1 VHNLDLILTLAA
13 GLAVALVF
21 GLLAH
26 RLKLPTILGYL
37 VAGLLIGPHTPGFV
51 ANRQLAQQLA
61 EIGVILLMFGVGMH
75 FHVKDFLAVRG
86 IAITGALFM
95 GTTATALGALAAHSL
110 GWSWSAGIVFGLTL
124 SVAST
129 VVFMR
134 VFSDQRDPHKLSGR
148 IAVGWLVFEDIFT
161 VFVLVILPVVFGAA
175 GGGSARLPLALGF
188 SAVKLAALAW
198 LALGPGARL
207 IPRLL
212 TMVARTGSREIFT
225 LTVLTIALGVA
236 VGSSMLFGVSMALGA
251 FLAGMVVGQS
261 EFSFRAASEA
271 LPMRDAFAV
280 LFFVSVGMLFDPL
293 RLIHDPALTASAV
306 GIVMLGNPLAI
317 LTIVMLFGYGLRIGL
332 RVAVAL
338 AHVGEF
344 SFMLA
349 VLGNQLGVLPDGA
362 TDAVVGTAIL
372 SITLN
377 PLLYRLLPAI
387 ERRIARGGAR
397 RLLEPRASRALSLA
411 AGEDSMTPDARP
423 RAIVVGY
430 GPVGETVTRLLAGQ
444 EIVPTVIELNIDT
457 VRRLKQQGIQTV
469 YGDAT
474 QADVLREAGA
484 ASAVALILTT
494 PGTEESPEIIKA
506 ARALNPHVQVL
517 ARAAFV
523 SQAEAW
529 NVAGADQIFSAE
541 AEVALAMIDAI
552 LERAGATPE
561 QMDQERERTRAALYG
576 SGEGRGK

>member
-1 VHNLDLILTLAA
+1 M
-13 GLAVALVF
+13 
-21 GLLAH
+21 
-26 RLKLPTILGYL
+26 
-37 VAGLLIGPHTPGFV
+37 AGLLIGPYTPGFV
-51 ANRQLAQQLA
+51 ANRQIAEQLA

-75 FHVKDFLAVRG
+75 FRVKDLLAVRG
-86 IAITGALFM
+86 IAIAGALFQSA
-95 GTTATALGALAAHSL
+95 TATTLGALTAHSL

-129 VVFMR
+129 VVLMR
-134 VFSDQRDPHKLSGR
+134 VLSDHHDLHTKPGR

-161 VFVLVILPVVFGAA
+161 VFVLVILPVVFGAE
-175 GGGSARLPLALGF
+175 GGGPARLSLALGL
-188 SAVKLAALAW
+188 STVKLAALTW
-198 LALGPGARL
+198 LALGPGTRL

-212 TMVARTGSREIFT
+212 TIVARTGSREIFT

-280 LFFVSVGMLFDPL
+280 LFFVSVGMLFDPMHL
-293 RLIHDPALTASAV
+293 VRDPLLTASAV
-306 GIVMLGNPLAI
+306 GIVMLGSPLAAAA
-317 LTIVMLFGYGLRIGL
+317 IVMLLGYGLRIGL

-338 AHVGEF
+338 AQVGEF
-344 SFMLA
+344 SFMLT
-349 VLGNQLGVLPDGA
+349 VLGDQLGVLPEGA
-362 TDAVVGTAIL
+362 TNSVVAAAIL

-387 ERRIARGGAR
+387 ERRIAHSGAR
-397 RLLEPRASRALSLA
+397 RWLEPRAGRALSLA
-411 AGEDSMTPDARP
+411 AEEDSMTLDARP

-430 GPVGETVTRLLAGQ
+430 GPVGETVTRLLSDQAM
-444 EIVPTVIELNIDT
+444 VPTVVELNIDT
-457 VRRLKQQGIQTV
+457 VQRLKQQGIQTV

-474 QADVLREAGA
+474 QTDVLREAGA

-506 ARALNPHVQVL
+506 ARTLNPDVQVL

-529 NVAGADQIFSAE
+529 NVSGADQVFSAE

-576 SGEGRGK
+576 PGERSAK

>member
-26 RLKLPTILGYL
+26 RAKLPTILGYL

-51 ANRQLAQQLA
+51 ANRQMAQQLA

-86 IAITGALFM
+86 IAITGALFQ

-134 VFSDQRDPHKLSGR
+134 VFSDQPNPHRQSGR
-148 IAVGWLVFEDIFT
+148 IAVGWLVCEDIFT
-161 VFVLVILPVVFGAA
+161 VFVLVILPVVFGTT
-175 GGGSARLPLALGF
+175 GGGPARLPLALGL

-293 RLIHDPALTASAV
+293 RLIHDPVLSASAV
-306 GIVMLGNPLAI
+306 GIVMLGNPLAAAA
-317 LTIVMLFGYGLRIGL
+317 IVMLFGYGLRIGL

-349 VLGNQLGVLPDGA
+349 VLGNQLSVLPDGA
-362 TDAVVGTAIL
+362 TNVVVGTAIL

-377 PLLYRLLPAI
+377 PLLYRLLPSI
-387 ERRIARGGAR
+387 EQRIAQSGAR
-397 RLLEPRASRALSLA
+397 RLLEPRAGRALSLA
-411 AGEDSMTPDARP
+411 AGEGSMEADARP

-430 GPVGETVTRLLAGQ
+430 GPVGETVTRLLSDQ
-444 EIVPTVIELNIDT
+444 EMVPTVIELNIDT
-457 VRRLKQQGIQTV
+457 VHRLKQQGIPAV

-506 ARALNPHVQVL
+506 ARILNPHVQVL

-529 NVAGADQIFSAE
+529 NVAGADQVFSAE
-541 AEVALAMIDAI
+541 AEVALAMMDAI

-561 QMDQERERTRAALYG
+561 QMDMERERTRAALYG
-576 SGEGRGK
+576 PGEGSGG

>member
-1 VHNLDLILTLAA
+1 MHNADLILTLAA
-13 GLAVALVF
+13 GLAVALVL

-26 RLKLPTILGYL
+26 RAKLPTILGYL
-37 VAGLLIGPHTPGFV
+37 VAGLLIGPYTPGFV
-51 ANRQLAQQLA
+51 ANRQMAMQLA

-75 FHVKDFLAVRG
+75 FRVKDFLAVRG
-86 IAITGALFM
+86 IAITGALFQ
-95 GTTATALGALAAHSL
+95 GATATALGALAAHSL
-110 GWSWSAGIVFGLTL
+110 GWSWPAGIVFGLTL

-129 VVFMR
+129 VVSMR
-134 VFSDQRDPHKLSGR
+134 TLSDQRDPHAQSGR
-148 IAVGWLVFEDIFT
+148 IAIGWLVFEDIFT
-161 VFVLVILPVVFGAA
+161 VFVLVVLPVVFGATE
-175 GGGSARLPLALGF
+175 GGPARLPLALGL
-188 SAVKLAALAW
+188 SALKLAALAW
-198 LALGPGARL
+198 LALGPGARV

-280 LFFVSVGMLFDPL
+280 LFFVSVGMLFDPR
-293 RLIHDPALTASAV
+293 RLIHDPMLTASAV
-306 GIVMLGNPLAI
+306 GIVMLGSPLAAAAV
-317 LTIVMLFGYGLRIGL
+317 VMLFGYGLRMGL

-338 AHVGEF
+338 AHIGEF

-349 VLGNQLGVLPDGA
+349 VLGNQLGVLPEGA
-362 TDAVVGTAIL
+362 TNAVVATAIL

-377 PLLYRLLPAI
+377 PLLYRLLPSI
-387 ERRIARGGAR
+387 ERRIAHSGAR
-397 RLLEPRASRALSLA
+397 RLLEPRAGRALSLA
-411 AGEDSMTPDARP
+411 AEEGAMTPDVRP

-430 GPVGETVTRLLAGQ
+430 GPVGETVTRLLSGQ
-444 EIVPTVIELNIDT
+444 AMVPTVIELNIDT
-457 VRRLKQQGIQTV
+457 VRRLKQQGIQAV

-506 ARALNPHVQVL
+506 ARALNPDVQVL

-523 SQAEAW
+523 SQAAAW
-529 NVAGADQIFSAE
+529 NVSGADQVFSAE

-576 SGEGRGK
+576 PGERSGK